1 MAGLNS
7 TISEAGLIKNTIK
20 KGVGM
25 SFKSV
30 IFEKVDNS
38 IDAGA
43 KNITITLEKFK
54 FNVKVNSKKKHIDSY
69 ALIVSDDGIGMSEE
83 NGSLQSLLSLF
94 KINENNRKNGIFGIG
109 SIASDLA
116 VGDKPSDKITMY
128 FTKSPDNDDDI
139 ELVIPWGDIFLDKS
153 DNVWSNKISTNNIST
168 INKQIFERYK
178 INDKQGTVV
187 INIFNEEYLDKIN
200 FQELYYN
207 LRKTYYSDSLLNLNF
222 KINDKLDK
230 KEYKINKKNTI
241 DVLSLEKI
249 KKDKN
254 LGCYIKSTINTYY
267 HHDKK
272 QYAFKIII
280 NDYQLG
286 ETIIN
291 KNFIKYLIPISC
303 TQNPKEFS
311 DEENLE
317 EWELYG
323 KFNFLITLVTA
334 DIVNF
339 DGNLMKEHLDRSDV
353 SEYTGLYLERNNRI
367 LNNPIPLWHL
377 RNTQSGNYWRCK
389 LSWSNN
395 KKLDDL
401 IRPQLNKSQI
411 NTEDINKTLYR
422 AMSLFVK
429 EFYNKSEFSFY
440 DFVIQNKN
448 KCSSWNLYENQ
459 ENKKDFN
466 KTNKKTSKSK
476 EIIKNDVVKNN
487 SDKRNINKELKIIKN
502 VCRKSF
508 NPKQE
513 NSTLLKQGA
522 RCKILDVKLDQVYM
536 PYDKDHKD
544 GNSSNNNTDNLQLL
558 SLITHRHKTHNEDV
572 FKKMNDNKGIFI
584 ANMINCLSS
593 SKYFKELYNSG
604 KIKIS
609 GGNITEDGI
618 FKLN

>member
-1 MAGLNS
+1 
-7 TISEAGLIKNTIK
+7 
-20 KGVGM
+20 
-25 SFKSV
+25 
-30 IFEKVDNS
+30 
-38 IDAGA
+38 
-43 KNITITLEKFK
+43 
-54 FNVKVNSKKKHIDSY
+54 
-69 ALIVSDDGIGMSEE
+69 
-83 NGSLQSLLSLF
+83 
-94 KINENNRKNGIFGIG
+94 
-109 SIASDLA
+109 
-116 VGDKPSDKITMY
+116 
-128 FTKSPDNDDDI
+128 
-139 ELVIPWGDIFLDKS
+139 
-153 DNVWSNKISTNNIST
+153 
-168 INKQIFERYK
+168 
-178 INDKQGTVV
+178 
-187 INIFNEEYLDKIN
+187 
-200 FQELYYN
+200 
-207 LRKTYYSDSLLNLNF
+207 
-222 KINDKLDK
+222 
-230 KEYKINKKNTI
+230 
-241 DVLSLEKI
+241 
-249 KKDKN
+249 
-254 LGCYIKSTINTYY
+254 
-267 HHDKK
+267 
-272 QYAFKIII
+272 
-280 NDYQLG
+280 
-286 ETIIN
+286 
-291 KNFIKYLIPISC
+291 
-303 TQNPKEFS
+303 
-311 DEENLE
+311 
-317 EWELYG
+317 
-323 KFNFLITLVTA
+323 LVTA

-448 KCSSWNLYENQ
+448 KCSSWNLYKNQ

-487 SDKRNINKELKIIKN
+487 SDKRNINKVIKN

-544 GNSSNNNTDNLQLL
+544 GDSSNNNTDNLQLL
-558 SLITHRHKTHNEDV
+558 SLITHRHKTHNKDV